1 MKKNAFTLVETLTAS
16 LILSVIGLICISQIQ
31 LMSYTMYDGQK
42 ESSDRSGL
50 NEFIFYITREVES
63 AEKLNI
69 MPDGKTIKIQ
79 EAGYDDFDLVYS
91 VEEGYPKGKLMLNG
105 TKILDIDY
113 KNSIFS
119 RDGNMV
125 IITVSENGKTIRVK
139 ASPRKSFVWEE

>member
-1 MKKNAFTLVETLTAS
+1 MKKNAFTLVETLIAS

-91 VEEGYPKGKLMLNG
+91 VEEGYPKGKLTLNG
-105 TKILDIDY
+105 KKILDIESE
-113 KNSIFS
+113 NSSFS

-125 IITVSENGKTIRVK
+125 IIAVSENRKTIRVK